1 MTRGFEPVSDKH
13 KKQLIAVKC
22 PQKATKDS
30 VAYDFYTP
38 VDLVIPPQEKV
49 TVYSDIKAYMEPGVV
64 LILVPRSS
72 AGIKLDLSLA
82 NTIGVGESDFYNNPD
97 NEGNYAFSLR
107 NLRKDMELTGY
118 KLLECGG
125 ETIPIPQIN
134 PLREQN
140 TVHIKA
146 GERVMQGF
154 FLQTL
159 TADNGNSDAVRV
171 GGVGSTGK

>member
-13 KKQLIAVKC
+13 KKHLIAVKC

-82 NTIGVGESDFYNNPD
+82 NTIGVGESDFYNNRTTRAITHSACATSAKTWSLP
-97 NEGNYAFSLR
+97 GTNYSSAAVKLYPS
-107 NLRKDMELTGY
+107 RK
-118 KLLECGG
+118 
-125 ETIPIPQIN
+125 
-134 PLREQN
+134 
-140 TVHIKA
+140 
-146 GERVMQGF
+146 
-154 FLQTL
+154 
-159 TADNGNSDAVRV
+159 
-171 GGVGSTGK
+171 

>member
-1 MTRGFEPVSDKH
+1 MTRGFESVSDKH
-13 KKQLIAVKC
+13 KKHLIAVKC

-30 VAYDFYTP
+30 VAYDFFTP

-72 AGIKLDLSLA
+72 AGIKLDLSLS

-107 NLRKDMELTGY
+107 NARKHMELLGY
-118 KLLECGG
+118 EFLRFRRK
-125 ETIPIPQIN
+125 IYPIPQIKD
-134 PLREQN
+134 LTEQN

-159 TADNGNSDAVRV
+159 AADNGNSDAVRV